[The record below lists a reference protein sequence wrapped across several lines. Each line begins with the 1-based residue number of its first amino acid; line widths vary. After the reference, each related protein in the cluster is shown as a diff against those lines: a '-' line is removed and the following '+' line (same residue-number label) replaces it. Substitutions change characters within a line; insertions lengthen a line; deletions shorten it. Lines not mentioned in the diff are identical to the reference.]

1 MITSP
6 TQGTVVAVQANFYR
20 VRLDNGDTFLCTRR
34 SRLKKIGE
42 KVLVGD
48 RVGLEE
54 GEAIAAI
61 LPRTTILDRPPVA
74 NAEQILLVFSLEEPP
89 LDVWQLSRFLLKAES
104 TGLAICLALNKCD
117 LLPPEHQQTWRE
129 RINKWG
135 YNPLFIS
142 VQTEQGIAELLKNLQ
157 KKITILAGPSGVG
170 KSSLINYLIPQVE
183 QRVGA
188 VSGKLQK
195 GRHTTRHV
203 ELFSL
208 PQGGLVAD
216 TPGFNQPDLS
226 CSVVELAQY
235 FPEIL
240 ERLGEDF
247 CHFNNCLHRHEPNC
261 LVRGDWERYE
271 HYLKFLE
278 ETLARVE
285 ALEKRPDNEARLKL
299 KIKNA
304 GQAEYEPKLD
314 SKKYRRQSRK
324 HKRQSLEGMDMQEED

>member
-1 MITSP
+1 
-6 TQGTVVAVQANFYR
+6 
-20 VRLDNGDTFLCTRR
+20 LDNGDTFLCTRR

-48 RVGLEE
+48 RVSLEE

-89 LDVWQLSRFLLKAES
+89 LDAWQLSRFLLKAES
-104 TGLAICLALNKCD
+104 TGLAISLALNKCD
-117 LLPPEHQQTWRE
+117 LLLPQQQQIWRE

-142 VQTEQGIAELLKNLQ
+142 VQTEQGISELLRELKE
-157 KKITILAGPSGVG
+157 KITILAGPSGVG

-203 ELFSL
+203 ELFPL

-226 CSVVELAQY
+226 CSVVELVQY
-235 FPEIL
+235 FPEIR

-271 HYLKFLE
+271 HYLKFLG
-278 ETLARVE
+278 ETLTRVE

-314 SKKYRRQSRK
+314 SKRYRRQSRK
-324 HKRQSLEGMDMQEED
+324 HKRQSLEGIDMQEED